1 MDGQEQ
7 LSVLNN
13 SCRQKFI
20 DKLAANGQYP
30 VKATGIDVFQ
40 MNICRKCNLF
50 CKHCHVEAG
59 PHRTEMMSK
68 PLMEKCHDILRKNQ
82 ISTIDITGGAPEINP
97 HLEWF
102 LDAASKLK
110 RRLIVRS
117 NLTLL
122 VEDNY
127 KHFIDVYVKNKV
139 EIVTS
144 LPHYKE
150 DGTDNQRGK
159 CSFATIIDV
168 IKKLNAKGYGKENT
182 GLVLNLVHNPTG
194 FYLPGSQSA
203 LAHEYKSR
211 LLEDHGV
218 YFNDLFC
225 ITNMPVGRYL
235 EHLQKN
241 DNLSDYMTELINS
254 FNSAAA
260 ENVMCKSTISVSYDG
275 QLYDC
280 DFNQMLGL
288 PIEVNAHVNEF
299 DLETISRRTIILAN
313 HCYGCTAGSGSS
325 CQGTTEKQE
334 KQ

>member
-1 MDGQEQ
+1 MDTREQ
-7 LSVLNN
+7 LSALDNICHQN
-13 SCRQKFI
+13 FI
-20 DKLAANGQYP
+20 DTLAANGQYP
-30 VKATGIDVFQ
+30 LKAAGVDVFQ

-68 PLMEKCHDILRKNQ
+68 SLMGNCLDILRENE

-102 LDAASKLK
+102 LDIASQLE

-122 VEDNY
+122 LENNY
-127 KHFIDVYVKNKV
+127 QHFIDVYVRNNV

-150 DGTDNQRGK
+150 DGTNRQRGK
-159 CSFATIIDV
+159 CAFTTIIDV
-168 IKKLNAKGYGKENT
+168 IKLLNEKGYGKENS

-194 FYLPGSQSA
+194 FYLHGSQSA

-235 EHLQKN
+235 EHLQKS
-241 DNLSDYMTELINS
+241 DNLSDYMSELINS

-260 ENVMCKSTISVSYDG
+260 ENVMCKNTISVSYDG

-288 PIEVNAHVNEF
+288 SIEGNAQLSQF
-299 DLETISRRTIILAN
+299 DIEALRHRRIVLAN

-325 CQGTTEKQE
+325 CQGVTEKKE
-334 KQ
+334 K

>member
-1 MDGQEQ
+1 MDNT
-7 LSVLNN
+7 LM
-13 SCRQKFI
+13 
-20 DKLAANGQYP
+20 
-30 VKATGIDVFQ
+30 KATGVDVLQ

-68 PLMEKCHDILRKNQ
+68 TIMENCLDILRDNE

-102 LDAASKLK
+102 LDNASQLK

-122 VEDNY
+122 LEDTY
-127 KHFIDVYVKNKV
+127 RHFIDIYVRNNV

-144 LPHYKE
+144 LPHYKA
-150 DGTDNQRGK
+150 DGTDKQRGK
-159 CSFATIIDV
+159 CAFKTIIDV
-168 IKKLNAKGYGKENT
+168 IAKLNERGYGKEDS

-203 LAHEYKSR
+203 LTHEYKSR
-211 LLEDHGV
+211 LLKDHGV

-241 DNLSDYMTELINS
+241 DNLSDYMMDLINS

-260 ENVMCKSTISVSYDG
+260 GNVMCKSTISVSYDG
-275 QLYDC
+275 Q
-280 DFNQMLGL
+280 
-288 PIEVNAHVNEF
+288 VV
-299 DLETISRRTIILAN
+299 
-313 HCYGCTAGSGSS
+313 
-325 CQGTTEKQE
+325 
-334 KQ
+334 

>member
-1 MDGQEQ
+1 MDPQDQ
-7 LSVLNN
+7 LFALDNL
-13 SCRQKFI
+13 CLPKFI
-20 DKLAANGQYP
+20 DKLRANGQYP
-30 VKATGIDVFQ
+30 MPAAGVDVLQ

-50 CKHCHVEAG
+50 CKHCHVGAG

-68 PLMEKCHDILRKNQ
+68 QLMGKCLEILRENE
-82 ISTIDITGGAPEINP
+82 ISTIDVTGGAPEINP

-102 LDAASKLK
+102 LDNASLLG

-122 VEDNY
+122 QEEY
-127 KHFIDVYVKNKV
+127 RHFIDIYVRNKV

-150 DGTDNQRGK
+150 DGTDKQRGK
-159 CSFATIIDV
+159 CAFTTIVEV
-168 IKKLNAKGYGKENT
+168 IKQLNARGYGKENS

-211 LLEDHGV
+211 LLADHGV
-218 YFNDLFC
+218 SFNDLFC

-235 EHLQKN
+235 EHLQKS
-241 DNLSDYMTELINS
+241 DNLTDYMAELAAA
-254 FNSAAA
+254 FNPSAA
-260 ENVMCKSTISVSYDG
+260 ENIMCKSTISVSYDG

-288 PIEVNAHVNEF
+288 PIESHAHVNEF
-299 DLETISRRTIILAN
+299 DMDTIGRRRIVLAN

-325 CQGTTEKQE
+325 CQGSTDKAEK
-334 KQ
+334 

>member
-1 MDGQEQ
+1 MDAHEQ
-7 LSVLNN
+7 LSVLDT
-13 SCRQKFI
+13 SCLQKFV
-20 DKLAANGQYP
+20 DTLAVNGQYP
-30 VKATGIDVFQ
+30 LKAAGVDVLQ

-68 PLMEKCHDILRKNQ
+68 SLLEKCLDILRNNA

-97 HLEWF
+97 YLEWF
-102 LDAASKLK
+102 LDNASQLK

-122 VEDNY
+122 LEDSY
-127 KHFIDVYVKNKV
+127 RHFIDSYVRNNV

-144 LPHYKE
+144 LPHYKAE
-150 DGTDNQRGK
+150 GTDKQRGK
-159 CSFATIIDV
+159 CAFATIIEV
-168 IKKLNAKGYGKENT
+168 IKKLNARGYGKENS

-194 FYLPGSQSA
+194 FYLPGSQPA
-203 LAHEYKSR
+203 LAREYKSR
-211 LLEDHGV
+211 LLKDHGV

-235 EHLQKN
+235 EHLQKT
-241 DNLSDYMTELINS
+241 DSLSDYMTELVNA

-260 ENVMCKSTISVSYDG
+260 ENVMCKNTLSVSYDG

-280 DFNQMLGL
+280 DFNQMLEL
-288 PIEVNAHVNEF
+288 PTETNAHLDDF
-299 DLETISRRTIILAN
+299 DIGTLSHRRIVLAN

-325 CQGTTEKQE
+325 CQGSTEKSE
-334 KQ
+334 K

>member
-1 MDGQEQ
+1 MDAREQ
-7 LSVLNN
+7 LSALDNIG
-13 SCRQKFI
+13 QEKFI

-30 VKATGIDVFQ
+30 LKATGVDVFQ

-68 PLMEKCHDILRKNQ
+68 TLMENCLDILRENE

-97 HLEWF
+97 HVEWF
-102 LDAASKLK
+102 LDQASQLE
-110 RRLIVRS
+110 RRLILRS

-122 VEDNY
+122 LEDKY
-127 KHFIDVYVKNKV
+127 QHFIDIYARNNV

-144 LPHYKE
+144 LPHYKA
-150 DGTDNQRGK
+150 DGTDRQRGK
-159 CSFATIIDV
+159 CAFTTIIDV
-168 IKKLNAKGYGKENT
+168 IKKLNARGYGKENS
-182 GLVLNLVHNPTG
+182 GLVLNLVHNPVG

-203 LAHEYKSR
+203 LAHEYKTR
-211 LLEDHGV
+211 LLEDHGI

-235 EHLQKN
+235 EHLQKS
-241 DNLSDYMTELINS
+241 DNLSDYMTELIHS
-254 FNSAAA
+254 FNPAAA
-260 ENVMCKSTISVSYDG
+260 ENVMCKNTISVSYDG

-288 PIEVNAHVNEF
+288 SIEGNAHVSQF
-299 DLETISRRTIILAN
+299 DIEAVRHRRIALAN

-325 CQGTTEKQE
+325 CQGTTEK
-334 KQ
+334 

>member
-1 MDGQEQ
+1 MDPKEQ
-7 LSVLNN
+7 LSALNN
-13 SCRQKFI
+13 TCQHRFI

-30 VKATGIDVFQ
+30 MHATGVAVLQ

-68 PLMEKCHDILRKNQ
+68 LIMTKCLDILRKNE

-102 LDAASKLK
+102 LDNASPLK

-122 VEDNY
+122 LDSKY
-127 KHFIDVYVKNKV
+127 QDFIDIYVKNNV

-150 DGTDNQRGK
+150 EGTDKQRGQ
-159 CSFATIIDV
+159 CAFSTIIEV
-168 IKKLNAKGYGKENT
+168 IKKLNEKGYGKENS

-203 LAHEYKSR
+203 LVYEYKSR
-211 LLEDHGV
+211 LLDEHGV
-218 YFNDLFC
+218 FFNDLFC

-241 DNLSDYMTELINS
+241 DNLADYMAELTS
-254 FNSAAA
+254 AFNPSAA
-260 ENVMCKSTISVSYDG
+260 ENVMCKNTLSVSYDG

-280 DFNQMLGL
+280 DFNQMLTL
-288 PIEVNAHVNEF
+288 PIESHAHVNEF
-299 DLETISRRTIILAN
+299 DMETISRRKIVLAN
-313 HCYGCTAGSGSS
+313 HCFGCTAGSGSS
-325 CQGTTEKQE
+325 CQGTTDKAKE
-334 KQ
+334 

>member
-1 MDGQEQ
+1 MDTCEQ
-7 LSVLNN
+7 LAALDNIFHQS
-13 SCRQKFI
+13 FI
-20 DKLAANGQYP
+20 DKLAASGQYP
-30 VKATGIDVFQ
+30 LKATGVRFFQ

-68 PLMEKCHDILRKNQ
+68 ALMGNCLDILKKHE

-102 LDAASKLK
+102 LDNASQLE

-122 VEDNY
+122 LEDTY
-127 KHFIDVYVKNKV
+127 QHYIDSYVKNNV
-139 EIVTS
+139 EIVTA
-144 LPHYKE
+144 LPHYKAY
-150 DGTDNQRGK
+150 GTNKQRDK
-159 CSFATIIDV
+159 CAFTTIIDV
-168 IKKLNAKGYGKENT
+168 IKKLNEKGYGEENS

-194 FYLPGSQSA
+194 FYLHGSQSA
-203 LAHEYKSR
+203 LVHEYKSR

-218 YFNDLFC
+218 HFNDLFC

-235 EHLQKN
+235 EHLQKS

-254 FNSAAA
+254 FNSSAA
-260 ENVMCKSTISVSYDG
+260 ENVMCKNTISVSYDG

-288 PIEVNAHVNEF
+288 PIEANAHVSQF
-299 DLETISRRTIILAN
+299 DIETIRHRRIVLAN

-325 CQGTTEKQE
+325 CQGTTAKSEE
-334 KQ
+334 

>member
-1 MDGQEQ
+1 
-7 LSVLNN
+7 
-13 SCRQKFI
+13 
-20 DKLAANGQYP
+20 
-30 VKATGIDVFQ
+30 

-68 PLMEKCHDILRKNQ
+68 SLMGKCLDILRKNE

-102 LDAASKLK
+102 LDNASPLK

-122 VEDNY
+122 LDESYHN
-127 KHFIDVYVKNKV
+127 FIDIYVRNNV

-150 DGTDNQRGK
+150 GGTDKQRGK
-159 CSFATIIDV
+159 CAFTTIIEV
-168 IKKLNAKGYGKENT
+168 IKKLNARGYGKENS

-203 LAHEYKSR
+203 LVHEYKSR
-211 LLEDHGV
+211 LLDDHGV

-235 EHLQKN
+235 EHLQKTG
-241 DNLSDYMTELINS
+241 NLADYMAELTAA
-254 FNSAAA
+254 FNPSAT
-260 ENVMCKSTISVSYDG
+260 ENVMCKNTLSVSYDG

-280 DFNQMLGL
+280 DFNQMLAL
-288 PIEVNAHVNEF
+288 PIESHAHVNDF
-299 DLETISRRTIILAN
+299 DMETISRRQIVLAN

-325 CQGTTEKQE
+325 CQGTTDKAEE
-334 KQ
+334 

>member
-1 MDGQEQ
+1 MDAREQ
-7 LSVLNN
+7 LSVLDNI
-13 SCRQKFI
+13 CRQRFI
-20 DKLAANGQYP
+20 DTLAANGQYP
-30 VKATGIDVFQ
+30 LKATGVDVLQ

-68 PLMEKCHDILRKNQ
+68 SIMENCLDILRENE

-102 LDAASKLK
+102 LDNASQLK

-122 VEDNY
+122 LEEKY
-127 KHFIDVYVKNKV
+127 RHFIDTYVRNNV

-144 LPHYKE
+144 LPHYKS
-150 DGTDNQRGK
+150 DGTDKQRGK
-159 CSFATIIDV
+159 CAFETIIAV
-168 IKKLNAKGYGKENT
+168 IGKLNERGYGKEDS

-203 LAHEYKSR
+203 LTHEYKSR
-211 LLEDHGV
+211 LLKDHGV
-218 YFNDLFC
+218 HFNDLFC

-235 EHLQKN
+235 EHLLKN
-241 DNLSDYMTELINS
+241 DTLADYMMELINS
-254 FNSAAA
+254 FNLAAA

-280 DFNQMLGL
+280 DFNQMLEL
-288 PIEVNAHVNEF
+288 PIETNAHIRAF
-299 DLETISRRTIILAN
+299 DMATMRHRKIVLAN

-325 CQGTTEKQE
+325 CQGTTAREEK
-334 KQ
+334 

>member
-1 MDGQEQ
+1 MDTREQ
-7 LSVLNN
+7 LSALDNICHQN
-13 SCRQKFI
+13 FI
-20 DKLAANGQYP
+20 DTLAANGQYP
-30 VKATGIDVFQ
+30 LKAAGVDVFQ

-68 PLMEKCHDILRKNQ
+68 SLMGNCLDILRENE

-102 LDAASKLK
+102 LDIASQLE

-122 VEDNY
+122 LEDNY
-127 KHFIDVYVKNKV
+127 QHFINVYVRNNV

-150 DGTDNQRGK
+150 DGTNRQRGK
-159 CSFATIIDV
+159 CAFTTIIDV
-168 IKKLNAKGYGKENT
+168 IKLLNEKGYGKENS

-194 FYLPGSQSA
+194 FYLHGSQSA

-235 EHLQKN
+235 EHLQKS
-241 DNLSDYMTELINS
+241 DNLSDYMSELINS

-260 ENVMCKSTISVSYDG
+260 ENVMCKNTISVSYDG

-288 PIEVNAHVNEF
+288 SIEGNAQVSQF
-299 DLETISRRTIILAN
+299 DIEALRHRRIVLAN

-325 CQGTTEKQE
+325 CQGVTEKKE
-334 KQ
+334 K

>member
-1 MDGQEQ
+1 MDAHEQ
-7 LSVLNN
+7 LSILENICSKN
-13 SCRQKFI
+13 FI
-20 DKLAANGQYP
+20 DNLAGNGQYP
-30 VKATGIDVFQ
+30 VIANGVEVFQ

-68 PLMEKCHDILRKNQ
+68 ALMAICLDILRENA

-102 LDAASKLK
+102 LDNVSPLK
-110 RRLIVRS
+110 RRVIVRS

-122 VEDNY
+122 LEDEY
-127 KHFIDVYVKNKV
+127 HHLIDSYAKNNV

-144 LPHYKE
+144 LPHYRAE
-150 DGTDNQRGK
+150 GTDKQRGE
-159 CSFATIIDV
+159 CAFATIIEV
-168 IKKLNAKGYGKENT
+168 IKKLNAKGYGKESS

-203 LAHEYKSR
+203 LVHEYKTR
-211 LLEDHGV
+211 LLKDHGI

-241 DNLSDYMTELINS
+241 DTLSDYMTELINS

-260 ENVMCKSTISVSYDG
+260 ENVMCKNTISVSYDG

-288 PIEVNAHVNEF
+288 PIESNAHVTDF
-299 DLETISRRTIILAN
+299 DLKVIGHRKIVLAN

-334 KQ
+334 K

>member
-1 MDGQEQ
+1 MDTREQ
-7 LSVLNN
+7 LSALDNICHQN
-13 SCRQKFI
+13 FI
-20 DKLAANGQYP
+20 DTLAANGQYP
-30 VKATGIDVFQ
+30 LKAAGVDVFQ

-68 PLMEKCHDILRKNQ
+68 SLMGNCLDILRENE

-102 LDAASKLK
+102 LDIASQLE

-122 VEDNY
+122 LENNY
-127 KHFIDVYVKNKV
+127 QHFIDVYVRNNV

-150 DGTDNQRGK
+150 DGTNRQRGK
-159 CSFATIIDV
+159 CAFTTIIDV
-168 IKKLNAKGYGKENT
+168 IKLLNEKGYGKENS

-194 FYLPGSQSA
+194 LYLHGSQSA

-235 EHLQKN
+235 EHLQKS
-241 DNLSDYMTELINS
+241 DNLSDYMSELINS

-260 ENVMCKSTISVSYDG
+260 ENVMCKNTISVSYDG

-288 PIEVNAHVNEF
+288 SIEGNAQVSQF
-299 DLETISRRTIILAN
+299 DIEALRHRRIVLAN

-325 CQGTTEKQE
+325 CQGITEKKE
-334 KQ
+334 K

>member
-1 MDGQEQ
+1 MDAREQ
-7 LSVLNN
+7 LSILGNI
-13 SCRQKFI
+13 RHKKFI
-20 DKLAANGQYP
+20 DTLASHDQYP
-30 VKATGIDVFQ
+30 IHATGVDVFQ

-59 PHRTEMMSK
+59 PHRTEMMSRV
-68 PLMEKCHDILRKNQ
+68 LMEKCFEILRDND

-102 LDAASKLK
+102 LNNGSQLN

-122 VEDNY
+122 QEEEYQKFLDL
-127 KHFIDVYVKNKV
+127 YVKNNV

-150 DGTDNQRGK
+150 EGTDKQRGE
-159 CSFATIIDV
+159 CAYTTIIDV
-168 IKKLNAKGYGKENT
+168 MKKLNARGYGKDGS

-203 LAHEYKSR
+203 LSHEYKSR
-211 LLEDHGV
+211 LLKDHGV

-235 EHLQKN
+235 EHLQKS
-241 DNLSDYMTELINS
+241 DNLSDYMAELIRA
-254 FNSAAA
+254 FNPIAA
-260 ENVMCKSTISVSYDG
+260 EKVMCKNTISVSYDG

-280 DFNQMLGL
+280 DFNQMLKL
-288 PIEVNAHVNEF
+288 PIEGKSHLEDF
-299 DLETISRRTIILAN
+299 DLGTIGHRRITLAN

-325 CQGTTEKQE
+325 CQGTTEK
-334 KQ
+334 

>member
-1 MDGQEQ
+1 MKAREQ
-7 LSVLNN
+7 LSVLGDIRYK
-13 SCRQKFI
+13 SFI
-20 DKLAANGQYP
+20 DTLGANGQFP
-30 VKATGIDVFQ
+30 LKAVDVDILQ

-59 PHRTEMMSK
+59 PHRTEMMSRA
-68 PLMEKCHDILRKNQ
+68 LLEKCLEILADNE

-102 LDAASKLK
+102 LDNASQLD

-122 VEDNY
+122 SESNY
-127 KHFIDVYVKNKV
+127 RKFYDIYIRNKV

-144 LPHYKE
+144 LPHYKAE
-150 DGTDNQRGK
+150 GTDNQRGK
-159 CSFATIIDV
+159 CAFTSTIDV
-168 IKKLNAKGYGKENT
+168 IKKFNADGYGKENS

-211 LLEDHGV
+211 LLKDHGI

-235 EHLQKN
+235 EHLQKS
-241 DNLSDYMTELINS
+241 DNLSDYMGALVNA
-254 FNSAAA
+254 FNPAAA
-260 ENVMCKSTISVSYDG
+260 ENMMCKNTISVSYDG

-280 DFNQMLGL
+280 DFNQMLEL
-288 PIEVNAHVNEF
+288 PIETNAHVNEF
-299 DLETISRRTIILAN
+299 DMEKISHRKIVLAN

-325 CQGTTEKQE
+325 CQGATET
-334 KQ
+334 

>member
-1 MDGQEQ
+1 MEANEQ
-7 LSVLNN
+7 LSLLDNI
-13 SCRQKFI
+13 CQQKFI
-20 DKLAANGQYP
+20 DTLAANGQYP
-30 VKATGIDVFQ
+30 MKATGVAVLQ
-40 MNICRKCNLF
+40 MNISRKCNLF

-68 PLMEKCHDILRKNQ
+68 SLMHTCLDILRKSE
-82 ISTIDITGGAPEINP
+82 ISTIDVTGGAPEINP

-102 LDAASKLK
+102 LENAVPLQ

-122 VEDNY
+122 LEENY
-127 KHFIDVYVKNKV
+127 KHFIDAYVRNNV

-144 LPHYKE
+144 LPHYKAE
-150 DGTDNQRGK
+150 GTDKQRGQ
-159 CSFATIIDV
+159 CTFTAIVEV
-168 IKKLNAKGYGKENT
+168 IKQLNARGYGKEDS

-203 LAHEYKSR
+203 LAREYKSR
-211 LLEDHGV
+211 LLRDHGI

-235 EHLQKN
+235 EHLQEN
-241 DNLSDYMTELINS
+241 DTLFDYMTELINA

-260 ENVMCKSTISVSYDG
+260 ENVMCKNTVSVSYDG

-280 DFNQMLGL
+280 DFNQMLDL
-288 PIEVNAHVNEF
+288 PLESNAHVNEF
-299 DLETISRRTIILAN
+299 DMEVIGRRRIVLAN

-325 CQGTTEKQE
+325 CQGTTEKSE
-334 KQ
+334 R

>member
-1 MDGQEQ
+1 MEPRDQ
-7 LSVLNN
+7 LSALDK
-13 SCRQKFI
+13 SCLQNFI
-20 DKLAANGQYP
+20 DRLAAEGQYP
-30 VKATGIDVFQ
+30 MQAAGVDVLQ

-59 PHRTEMMSK
+59 PHRTEMMSQAI
-68 PLMEKCHDILRKNQ
+68 MAKCLDILRENT

-102 LDAASKLK
+102 LDNAAPLK

-122 VEDNY
+122 LDDTYRHLV
-127 KHFIDVYVKNKV
+127 DVYVRNKV

-150 DGTDNQRGK
+150 DGTDKQRGK
-159 CSFATIIDV
+159 CAFTAIIEV
-168 IKKLNAKGYGKENT
+168 IKKLNDRGYGKENS

-211 LLEDHGV
+211 LFEDHGV
-218 YFNDLFC
+218 FFNDLFC

-241 DNLSDYMTELINS
+241 DNLSDYMAEL
-254 FNSAAA
+254 SAAFNPSA
-260 ENVMCKSTISVSYDG
+260 VENVMCKNTISVSYDG

-288 PIEVNAHVNEF
+288 PIEVNPHVNEF
-299 DLETISRRTIILAN
+299 DIETIRRRKIVLAN

-325 CQGTTEKQE
+325 CQGTTEK
-334 KQ
+334 

>member
-1 MDGQEQ
+1 MDAHDQ
-7 LSVLNN
+7 LSALDNI
-13 SCRQKFI
+13 CRQNFI
-20 DKLAANGQYP
+20 DKLAAIGQYP
-30 VKATGIDVFQ
+30 IKAAGVDVFQ

-50 CKHCHVEAG
+50 CKHCHVDAG

-68 PLMEKCHDILRKNQ
+68 SLMRNCLEILRENE

-97 HLEWF
+97 YLEWF
-102 LDAASKLK
+102 LDEASQLK

-122 VEDNY
+122 LEDKY
-127 KHFIDVYVKNKV
+127 RHFIDIYVRNNV

-144 LPHYKE
+144 LPHYKAE
-150 DGTDNQRGK
+150 GTDKQRGK
-159 CSFATIIDV
+159 CAFATIVEV
-168 IKKLNAKGYGKENT
+168 IGKLNDRGYGKENS

-194 FYLPGSQSA
+194 FYLPGSQSG
-203 LAHEYKSR
+203 LAREYKSR
-211 LLEDHGV
+211 LLKDHGI

-241 DNLSDYMTELINS
+241 DTLSEYMTELIDS
-254 FNSAAA
+254 FNPTAA
-260 ENVMCKSTISVSYDG
+260 ENVMCKNTISVSYDG

-288 PIEVNAHVNEF
+288 PIESNAHLSEF
-299 DLETISRRTIILAN
+299 DREVIGRRTIVLAN

-325 CQGTTEKQE
+325 CQGATEKQE
-334 KQ
+334 K

>member
-1 MDGQEQ
+1 MDAHEQ
-7 LSVLNN
+7 LSVLDNI
-13 SCRQKFI
+13 CRPKFI
-20 DKLAANGQYP
+20 DQLVSNGQYP
-30 VKATGIDVFQ
+30 MKAAGVDVFQ

-68 PLMEKCHDILRKNQ
+68 SLLGVCLDILRENE

-102 LDAASKLK
+102 LDNASQLK

-122 VEDNY
+122 LEDNY
-127 KHFIDVYVKNKV
+127 KHFIDIYVRNNV

-144 LPHYKE
+144 LPHYKAA
-150 DGTDNQRGK
+150 GTDKQRGE
-159 CSFATIIDV
+159 CAFTTIIEV
-168 IKKLNAKGYGKENT
+168 IKKLNARGYGKENS

-203 LAHEYKSR
+203 LTREYKSR
-211 LLEDHGV
+211 LLKDHGI

-235 EHLQKN
+235 EHLQKK
-241 DNLSDYMTELINS
+241 DTLSDYMTELINS
-254 FNSAAA
+254 YNSAAA
-260 ENVMCKSTISVSYDG
+260 ENVMCKNTISVSYDG

-280 DFNQMLGL
+280 DFNQMLEL
-288 PIEVNAHVNEF
+288 PIETNAHVNEF
-299 DLETISRRTIILAN
+299 DIETIRHRRIVLAN

-325 CQGTTEKQE
+325 CQGTTEKSE
-334 KQ
+334 E

>member
-1 MDGQEQ
+1 MDAHQQ
-7 LSVLNN
+7 LAVLEEA
-13 SCRQKFI
+13 CRQNFI
-20 DKLAANGQYP
+20 DTLIANGQYP
-30 VKATGIDVFQ
+30 ITAAGVDVFQ

-68 PLMEKCHDILRKNQ
+68 ALMESCLAILRDNE

-102 LDAASKLK
+102 LDNASPLK

-122 VEDNY
+122 KEEDY
-127 KHFIDVYVKNKV
+127 RHFIDVYVRNNV

-144 LPHYKE
+144 LPHYKAE
-150 DGTDNQRGK
+150 GTDKQRGE
-159 CSFATIIDV
+159 CAFATIVEV
-168 IKKLNAKGYGKENT
+168 IKKLNARGYGKENS

-203 LAHEYKSR
+203 LAREYKSR
-211 LLEDHGV
+211 LLQDHNI

-241 DNLSDYMTELINS
+241 DNLADYMSELSNA
-254 FNSAAA
+254 FNPLAA
-260 ENVMCKSTISVSYDG
+260 ENVMCKNTISVSYDG
-275 QLYDC
+275 RLYDC

-288 PIEVNAHVNEF
+288 PIETGTHVDAF
-299 DLETISRRTIILAN
+299 DREKLSRRKVVLAN
-313 HCYGCTAGSGSS
+313 HCFGCTAGSGSS
-325 CQGTTEKQE
+325 CQGSTER
-334 KQ
+334 

>member
-1 MDGQEQ
+1 MDAHEQ
-7 LSVLNN
+7 LSILDN
-13 SCRQKFI
+13 SCSKNFI
-20 DKLAANGQYP
+20 DNLADNNQYP
-30 VKATGIDVFQ
+30 VIANGVEVFQ

-50 CKHCHVEAG
+50 CKHCHVKAG

-68 PLMEKCHDILRKNQ
+68 VLMEICLDILRENA

-102 LDAASKLK
+102 LDNVSPLK
-110 RRLIVRS
+110 RRVIVRS

-122 VEDNY
+122 LEDDY
-127 KHFIDVYVKNKV
+127 RHLIASYAKNNV

-144 LPHYKE
+144 LPHYRAE
-150 DGTDNQRGK
+150 GTDKQRGE
-159 CSFATIIDV
+159 CTFATIIEV
-168 IKKLNAKGYGKENT
+168 IKKLNAKGYGKENS

-203 LAHEYKSR
+203 LAHEYKTR
-211 LLEDHGV
+211 LLKDHGI

-235 EHLQKN
+235 EHLQKS
-241 DNLSDYMTELINS
+241 DTLSDYMTELINS

-260 ENVMCKSTISVSYDG
+260 ENVMCKNTVSVSYDG

-288 PIEVNAHVNEF
+288 PIESNAHVTDF
-299 DLETISRRTIILAN
+299 DIKVIEHRKIVLAN

-334 KQ
+334 K